1 MASPSLLQRFQGSLL
16 GAAMAPETRPWV
28 QRFEPTVQWLLHPQP
43 LPGLDLAHCE
53 AIDRLPL
60 WLYSHENWHH
70 RHQWVTMLDLPPQT
84 LALDWAFGETLALI
98 LKGYPADGTL
108 PGAIIDRWT
117 AHALRGGPEM
127 PEVWRTQLQQF
138 QGLFPSPN
146 LTSPNLTSPN
156 FTSPSLAAL
165 RPWLALQPLSYQ
177 PFLGALY
184 LLLTCA
190 GSAAAALDR
199 SGQIPNSTAWSGAF
213 VGAFLG
219 SSGLPLRSKAEGIQ
233 AQAQALFLDW
243 MGCTTQARIGA
254 MTRSLNPT

>member
-43 LPGLDLAHCE
+43 LPSLDLAHCE

-60 WLYSHENWHH
+60 WLYGHDNWHY
-70 RHQWVTMLDLPPQT
+70 RYQWVTMLDLPPQT

-98 LKGYPADGTL
+98 LKGYPADGRL

-117 AHALRGGPEM
+117 AHALRGGPVM
-127 PEVWRTQLQQF
+127 PEVWQIQLQQF
-138 QGLFPSPN
+138 QGLFMSPI
-146 LTSPNLTSPN
+146 TPPI
-156 FTSPSLAAL
+156 TSPSLAAL
-165 RPWLALQPLSYQ
+165 RPWLALQPRSHQ
-177 PFLGALY
+177 PFLTALY

-199 SGQIPNSTAWSGAF
+199 SGQIPNSTAWTGAF

-219 SSGLPLRSKAEGIQ
+219 ASGLPLRSKAEGIQ
-233 AQAQALFLDW
+233 AQAQALLLDW
-243 MGCTTQARIGA
+243 MGCTTQARLGA